1 MNRVQTS
8 DQDQIVGFR
17 AANIIKPLLFPV
29 MRLCQKKKCC
39 RQNLPFRFENLT
51 ILQSETV
58 KNRGI
63 CEKILLEQTG
73 QTLKV
78 AEEG

>member
-29 MRLCQKKKCC
+29 MRLCQKKSAADKICC
-39 RQNLPFRFENLT
+39 LGL
-51 ILQSETV
+51 
-58 KNRGI
+58 
-63 CEKILLEQTG
+63 KI
-73 QTLKV
+73 
-78 AEEG
+78 